1 MLCHINSIGLINIHL
16 EFLHVHVNGYGT
28 VSRLQ
33 AFKILNIKFET
44 DFSMHVK
51 NL

>member
-1 MLCHINSIGLINIHL
+1 MLYHINSISLTNVRL
-16 EFLHVHVNGYGT
+16 EFLHVPVNGYGT

-33 AFKILNIKFET
+33 TRKILNIKFET
-44 DFSMHVK
+44 DFLMHVK